1 MNNNSFKVGDIVKG
15 QITGVTPYGVFVS
28 LDDDYTGLVHIS
40 EVSDK
45 YVKNLQDKFNIGDI
59 INVKV
64 VEVDEDKSH
73 VKLSIKKID
82 YKVEETL
89 SMIPESGSGF
99 GLLEANLEKWT
110 SKKIKEINKKNN

>member
-1 MNNNSFKVGDIVKG
+1 MKNIL
-15 QITGVTPYGVFVS
+15 TGIRP
-28 LDDDYTGLVHIS
+28 TGNLHLGHLFGATKNWV
-40 EVSDK
+40 
-45 YVKNLQDKFNIGDI
+45 NLQDKFNVGDI

-64 VEVDEDKSH
+64 IEVDEDKSH

-99 GLLEANLEKWT
+99 GMLKSNLERWT
-110 SKKIKEINKKNN
+110 SKKIAEINKKIN